1 MKDHNVNENTSAIQ
15 MDICGRCQ
23 GLMVPCFTDS
33 LLLELTETVQNPSWR
48 CVNCG
53 EWIDNTIASNR
64 MRTRHGGSISTE
76 FAPAS
81 ASPRR
86 RWSR

>member
-1 MKDHNVNENTSAIQ
+1 MKDHKVIEKTSAVQ
-15 MDICGRCQ
+15 MDICGRCR

-33 LLLELTETVQNPSWR
+33 LFLELTEAVQNPSWR

-53 EWIDNTIASNR
+53 EWLDETIAANR
-64 MRTRHGGSISTE
+64 RRIRHKNSPSTK
-76 FAPAS
+76 S
-81 ASPRR
+81 TSPHR